1 MSLFWTFFSRPR
13 FVIRPI
19 GAELAPDCAR
29 LHAASFAYPW
39 TKIDFES
46 FLTDR
51 AVLADG
57 AMSEGLVRDELG
69 GMALSRLLPPD
80 AEILTFAV
88 DPARRG
94 AGLGRELL
102 SAHLTNLER
111 GGARLVFLEVGE
123 DNAAALKVYERLGF
137 KIIGRR
143 ENYYQR
149 PSGERQ
155 AALTMRCEL

>member
-1 MSLFWTFFSRPR
+1 MILLSTLFPRPR

-19 GAELAPDCAR
+19 GAEHAGDCAR
-29 LHAASFAYPW
+29 LHAASFAFPW
-39 TKIDFES
+39 SKIDFES
-46 FLTDR
+46 MLTDPH
-51 AVLADG
+51 VLADG
-57 AMSEGLVRDELG
+57 AFNDKLLKDEVG

-88 DPARRG
+88 DPKRRG
-94 AGLGRELL
+94 LGLGRELL
-102 SAHLTNLER
+102 AAHLTNLER

-137 KIIGRR
+137 QTIGRR
-143 ENYYQR
+143 ENYYKR
-149 PSGERQ
+149 PSGERL